1 MSLFKRKVK
10 AKMNSSKA
18 MCLMGFGIT
27 ANVDDV
33 LGEDPKETLNRAI
46 FAQMQSLLVKKR
58 ESIQEKVNLK
68 KPFTIGLLRY

>member
-10 AKMNSSKA
+10 AKMNASKA

-27 ANVDDV
+27 ANVDDA

-46 FAQMQSLLVKKR
+46 FAQMQSLLTKKR
-58 ESIQEKVNLK
+58 ETIQDRVKWK
-68 KPFTIGLLRY
+68 IKSWF